1 VAQLREQRKQDL
13 DSHVEAVNA
22 IIKKQ
27 QDGGSED
34 GEEDD
39 EEVEW
44 GGVSGDEGPEL
55 TKSTIPM
62 EEGQEDEYVDEDRY
76 TTVTVEP
83 MSVHDNDDTTKGDGE
98 EEGEKPA
105 EDAPEDD
112 GKKKKRIWT
121 KEKPPSD
128 KKKKPKTKKFRYE
141 SKADRKT
148 IRTKQSLKNK
158 AQARARKGE

>member
-1 VAQLREQRKQDL
+1 
-13 DSHVEAVNA
+13 VEAVNA

-34 GEEDD
+34 EEEEDD

-44 GGVSGDEGPEL
+44 GGLDGGAEARP
-55 TKSTIPM
+55 TKPTIPM
-62 EEGQEDEYVDEDRY
+62 EGQEDEYVDEDRY

-83 MSVHDNDDTTKGDGE
+83 MSVHDNNDAKEDVD
-98 EEGEKPA
+98 P
-105 EDAPEDD
+105 EDAVPAQEGTEDD

-128 KKKKPKTKKFRYE
+128 KKKKPKKAKFRYE
-141 SKADRKT
+141 SKADRKS